1 MFDDTPLLYVD
12 TDEGVAAVAA
22 RFATKTRIGVD
33 TESDSMHH
41 YQEKVSLLQFT
52 DDEGDVIIDPL
63 AVNDLSPI
71 GAILTDPSI
80 LKIMHGA
87 DFDVLCLKRDFDW
100 RIHNLFDTLF
110 AAQFV
115 GLDKIGLAD
124 LIERFFGIPID
135 KAFQRHDWSARP
147 LEPEHIDYARGD
159 THFLLALHT
168 ILRRRLKRAGRLAH
182 QREEC
187 RRLARRPVVIRQFD
201 PDGYLNLRGANKLD
215 DTELRVL
222 RRLYLWRD
230 DAARKRDR
238 PTYKVVHD
246 DLLVKLAHHKPAT
259 MDSLDRALSGKVGLK
274 RRYGKDIVKA
284 VDMGLEDDF
293 EIPEP
298 PARRKRGS
306 HPDDEDSPDARL
318 TGQAADDL
326 LEKLKTWRNGLIGTS
341 PLYTPNTTFSNT
353 ELKAISRA
361 RPFDR
366 EELARLPGIRRWQVA
381 DFGDTVLALLD
392 THAPKDKLPKNPGG
406 GGGRKRRR
414 RRK

>member
-1 MFDDTPLLYVD
+1 MFDNTPLLYVD
-12 TDEGVAAVAA
+12 TDEGVAEVAA
-22 RFATKTRIGVD
+22 RFATKARIGVD

-71 GAILTDPSI
+71 GDVLADPSI
-80 LKIMHGA
+80 VKIMHGS

-100 RIHNLFDTLF
+100 RINNLFDTLF

-124 LIERFFGIPID
+124 LIGRFFGIPID

-147 LEPEHIDYARGD
+147 LEPEHIAYARGD

-168 ILRRRLKRAGRLAH
+168 ILKRRLRRVGRMAH

-187 RRLARRPVVIRQFD
+187 RRLSRKRVVIKVFD
-201 PDGYLNLRGANKLD
+201 PDAYLNLRGANKLD

-230 DAARKRDR
+230 DEARKRDR

-246 DLLVKLAHHKPAT
+246 DLLVKLASHKPAT
-259 MDSLDRALSGKVGLK
+259 MAALDRALVGKQGLK
-274 RRYGKDIVKA
+274 RRYGKKIVKA

-293 EIPEP
+293 PIPEP
-298 PARRKRGS
+298 PAKRKRRG
-306 HPDDEDSPDARL
+306 HPDDEDSPDSRL
-318 TGQAADDL
+318 TGQAADELFD
-326 LEKLKTWRNGLIGTS
+326 KLKTWRNKLIKTS
-341 PLYTPNTTFSNT
+341 PLYSPTTTFSNN

-361 RPFDR
+361 RPFDL
-366 EELARLPGIRRWQVA
+366 EEMARLPGVRKWQVA
-381 DFGDTVLALLD
+381 DYGEGILELLD
-392 THAPKDKLPKNPGG
+392 KHAPKDALPKNPGG
-406 GGGRKRRR
+406 GGKRRR
-414 RRK
+414 RRRR